1 MDRHMQEAFGAEAG
15 SLAGEAAA
23 LRSARD
29 EKGRGV
35 LVWGNVEIAF
45 KAGGAVAPPEAV
57 S

>member
-1 MDRHMQEAFGAEAG
+1 MQGAFGAEAG

-23 LRSARD
+23 LRFARD
-29 EKGRGV
+29 ENGRGV

-45 KAGGAVAPPEAV
+45 KAGGAVAPPEVV